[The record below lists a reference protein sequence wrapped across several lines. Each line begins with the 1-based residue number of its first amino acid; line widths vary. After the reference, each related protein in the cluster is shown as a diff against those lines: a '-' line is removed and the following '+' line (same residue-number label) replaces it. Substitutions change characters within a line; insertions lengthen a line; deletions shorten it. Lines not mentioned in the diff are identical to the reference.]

1 MGVLSTIFG
10 SIAGPIVRTVGG
22 VIKRKQD
29 RMSQELQFRN
39 AVHLKRLEN
48 VQAGKVA
55 EAEWNKASI
64 NKAGWRPGFL
74 TVLLSIPMVLVFIP
88 FMVPYVEN
96 GFAALDKT
104 PEWYRILIG
113 VMVSS
118 AFGVKKLSDYFMN
131 RKFTIGDGK

>member
-131 RKFTIGDGK
+131 KKFTVGDGK